1 MWRICCICRARQV
14 GETSLLKE
22 FRDFAMR
29 GNVVDLAV
37 GLILGTA
44 FGAIIKSLVDDIIT
58 PPIGLVLGN
67 VDFSDLRYVL
77 QPASISPDG
86 TEIAEVALRYGAF
99 LNFILTFAIVA
110 FAMFMIVRVMNNLR
124 KKEEAAPAP
133 PEPTQQEKLL
143 IEIRDLL
150 ARQP

>member
-1 MWRICCICRARQV
+1 M
-14 GETSLLKE
+14 LKE

>member
-1 MWRICCICRARQV
+1 
-14 GETSLLKE
+14 LLKE